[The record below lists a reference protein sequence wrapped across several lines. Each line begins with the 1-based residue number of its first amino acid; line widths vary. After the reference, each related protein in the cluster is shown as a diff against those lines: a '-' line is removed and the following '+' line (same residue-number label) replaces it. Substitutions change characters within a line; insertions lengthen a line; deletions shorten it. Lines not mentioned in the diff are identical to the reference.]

1 MRRGLFIT
9 FEGIDGAGKGTHVQS
24 VREYYEKLGHE
35 VVTTREPGGTELG
48 EKLRHI
54 LISDQ
59 MDYMSE
65 VLMLMTGRNEHL
77 AKVIRPA
84 MARGAVVICERF
96 TDSTLAFQCG
106 GRGMDARHVLAAAAV
121 VHGDLWP
128 DLTIV
133 FDVDPDIAAARMDGR
148 TLDKFEAEEV
158 IFHQNVTDYYA
169 KPSNFP
175 YPHRLHY
182 VDARESIDAVQQSV
196 LRVLSTWV
204 NPRD

>member
-1 MRRGLFIT
+1 MRHGLFIT

-24 VREYYEKLGHE
+24 VREYYQAQGRE

-54 LISDQ
+54 LISDA

-65 VLMLMTGRNEHL
+65 VMLLMAGRNEHL

-84 MARGAVVICERF
+84 LSRDAVVICERF

-106 GRGMDARHVLAAAAV
+106 GRGLDSCHVLAAAAV

-169 KPSNFP
+169 RPSNFP
-175 YPHRLHY
+175 YPHRMHY
-182 VDARESIDAVQQSV
+182 VDARQTIAEVNRSL
-196 LRVLSTWV
+196 LRVISTWV
-204 NPRD
+204 DPRN